1 MRVVGKQALV
11 AKALSGAHDLSGLPA
26 HGLSALGRLWE
37 EVDAAGE
44 VVAGNERFRPRFP
57 R

>member
-1 MRVVGKQALV
+1 MRVVGEQALV

-26 HGLSALGRLWE
+26 HGLSALGRFWE

>member
-1 MRVVGKQALV
+1 MRVVGEQALV
-11 AKALSGAHDLSGLPA
+11 AKAQSGAQDLSGLPE
-26 HGLSALGRLWE
+26 HRLSALGRLWE

-44 VVAGNERFRPRFP
+44 AVAGNERFCPRFP